1 MKTSSIGTISE
12 LKAQIWLLNQGFEV
26 FSNVKPSGPADI
38 IAWDTKTDKFL
49 KIDVKTVRIY
59 QRKDGSKSYTFSGL
73 GNTDSDLGQSKMI
86 DGISYLG
93 YCEEEDRFLWF
104 SEAFTAPRNPSK

>member
-1 MKTSSIGTISE
+1 MKTAYIGKISE
-12 LKAQIWLLNQGFEV
+12 LQAQIWLLNQGFEV

-38 IAWDTKTDKFL
+38 IAWDKKTDKFL

-59 QRKDGSKSYTFSGL
+59 KKKDGAKTYTFSGL
-73 GNTDSDLGQSKMI
+73 GNFDSDSRDAKTI

-93 YCEEEDRFLWF
+93 YCEEENTFLWF
-104 SEAFTAPRNPSK
+104 